1 MRQLLKI
8 LPNLIPPRA
17 MSLFTQILN
26 PITGKSEW
34 ESQADD
40 YDYHQEVARA
50 AFADMLHDTERN
62 QKYYAALK
70 KTIKKLHDSG
80 KEAHVLDI
88 GTGTGIL
95 SMMAV
100 KSGADTV
107 TACEAFMPMAHCAEK
122 IMFANGMGEK
132 IKLIK
137 KRSTEIQV
145 GEGKDMQRRANVL
158 VTEVLDTELIGEGAI
173 GIYNHAHKHLL
184 TDDCVLIPSRA
195 TVFAQV
201 VQTPLAVAWNRTKT
215 IANLDGEILLQTPES
230 IIACKG
236 EAGVHDMQLSQLPM
250 NQICP
255 ISKPIPIFDFNF
267 SDSTGMATDRS
278 NNLKLK
284 SDSQGSVDMVLFWW
298 SIDMD
303 NEGEI
308 VLSCAPYWAHP
319 DFAELSSKNQSKL
332 PVQNVIPWRD
342 HWMQAV
348 YYIPKPFGV
357 QSHQEFVLSANHDEY
372 SFWFDAWPT
381 EDDNRTVKRH
391 TCSCSLHMT
400 YSRSRIG
407 QMNQSVRNKKYIK
420 YLEETI
426 DKSSVVLSIS
436 DGSLLGLASTKLGA
450 KSVTC
455 FEPHRFSKTLI
466 ESYVKENKIQNLQI
480 VGNLNEVENLEE
492 VTHVFAE
499 PYFITSILP
508 WDGFYFGTLLSKI
521 KNKLGEN
528 VKICPHSAKI
538 YAVSVE
544 FIDLQKIR
552 APLGMCEGFDLSI
565 FDQMVDTSSKL
576 TDAVV
581 EAQPLW
587 EYPCRALAK
596 EVELLSVSFQN
607 FNEDKNCSGVMTLE
621 ENGLCNG
628 ICLWVDWNIDGKDNP
643 KSIVTTGPSQAI
655 TVGDYVQWDMF
666 VRQGVHLIPDVKLAE
681 KGKSKINW
689 NLTFRPV
696 SGEIKFNFVGHSP

>member
-1 MRQLLKI
+1 MRQIFKN
-8 LPNLIPPRA
+8 LPNFVNSRT

-34 ESQADD
+34 QSQTED

-62 QKYYAALK
+62 QKYYSALQ
-70 KTIKKLHDSG
+70 KTIKQLHDSG

-122 IMFANGMGEK
+122 IMSANGMGEK

-137 KRSTEIQV
+137 KRSTEIEV
-145 GEGKDMQRRANVL
+145 GDGKDMNRRANVL

-184 TDDCVLIPSRA
+184 TEDCILIPSRA

-201 VQTPLAVAWNRTKT
+201 VQSPLAVAWNRTKI
-215 IANLDGEILLQTPES
+215 IANLDGNILLETPDS
-230 IIACKG
+230 INTCKG

-255 ISKPIPIFDFNF
+255 ISKPVQIFDFNF
-267 SDSTGMATDRS
+267 SDPNGMATDRF

-284 SDSQGSVDMVLFWW
+284 SECQGSADMVLFWW

-303 NEGEI
+303 QEGEI

-319 DFAELSSKNQSKL
+319 DFSDLSSRKESQL
-332 PVQNVIPWRD
+332 PIQNVIPWRD

-348 YYIPKPFGV
+348 YYIPKPFNL
-357 QSHQEFVLSANHDEY
+357 QSQEEYILSSNHDEY
-372 SFWFDAWPT
+372 SFWFDAWKAG
-381 EDDNRTVKRH
+381 EEERRVRRH
-391 TCSCSLHMT
+391 ACSCSLHMT

-407 QMNQSVRNKKYIK
+407 QMNQIIRNKKYMK
-420 YLEETI
+420 FLEENI
-426 DKSSVVLSIS
+426 DKSSFVLSIS
-436 DGSLLGLASTKLGA
+436 DGSLLGLASAKLGA

-466 ESYVKENKIQNLQI
+466 DSYIKQNNIENVCI
-480 VGNLNEVENLEE
+480 VGNLDEVENLDQ

-521 KNKLGEN
+521 KDRLGEQ

-538 YAVSVE
+538 IAVPVE

-552 APLGMCEGFDLSI
+552 APLSICEGFDLTI
-565 FDQMVDTSSKL
+565 FDQMVDTSSIL
-576 TDAVV
+576 ADAVV

-596 EVELLSVSFQN
+596 ETELLSVSFEN
-607 FNEDKNCSGVMTLE
+607 FSKDKSCSGVLTIE

-628 ICLWVDWNIDGKDNP
+628 IALWVDWNIDGSNNP
-643 KSIVTTGPSQAI
+643 KSIVTTGPSQPI
-655 TVGDYVQWDMF
+655 IVGDYVQWDMF
-666 VRQGVHLIPDVKLAE
+666 VRQGVHLIPEADIKAKQSNQIEWSVE
-681 KGKSKINW
+681 
-689 NLTFRPV
+689 FRPV
-696 SGEIKFNFVGHSP
+696 SGEIKFNFKKV

>member
-1 MRQLLKI
+1 MRQLFKL
-8 LPNLIPPRA
+8 LTNFPNPRA

-34 ESQADD
+34 ESQTED

-70 KTIKKLHDSG
+70 KTIQYLHNSG

-122 IMFANGMGEK
+122 IMSANGMGER

-137 KRSTEIQV
+137 KRSTEIEV
-145 GEGKDMQRRANVL
+145 GEGKDMFRRANVL

-184 TDDCVLIPSRA
+184 TEDCILIPSRA

-201 VQTPLAVAWNRTKT
+201 VQSPLAVAWNRTKI
-215 IANLDGEILLQTPES
+215 IANLDGNILLES
-230 IIACKG
+230 PDSISNCKG

-250 NQICP
+250 SQMRP

-267 SDSTGMATDRS
+267 RDPKGMAAHRN
-278 NNLKLK
+278 NNLTIK
-284 SDSQGSVDMVLFWW
+284 SDCQGSADMVLFWW

-303 NEGEI
+303 VEGEI

-319 DFAELSSKNQSKL
+319 DFSKL
-332 PVQNVIPWRD
+332 STNKDSKVPLQNIIPWRD

-348 YYIPKPFGV
+348 YYIPKPLNL
-357 QSHQEFVLSANHDEY
+357 QSEQEFILSANHDEY
-372 SFWFDAWPT
+372 SFWFDAWLAG
-381 EDDNRTVKRH
+381 EEERKVKRH
-391 TCSCSLHMT
+391 ACSCSLHMT

-407 QMNQSVRNKKYIK
+407 QMNQSIRNKKYLK
-420 YLEETI
+420 FLEETI

-436 DGSLLGLASTKLGA
+436 DGSLLGLASAKLGA
-450 KSVTC
+450 KSVIC

-466 ESYVKENKIQNLQI
+466 DSFIKQNKLESVTIVGKLDELQNLDQI
-480 VGNLNEVENLEE
+480 
-492 VTHVFAE
+492 THIFAE

-521 KNKLGEN
+521 RDQLNEN

-538 YAVSVE
+538 YAVPVE

-552 APLGMCEGFDLSI
+552 APLGICEGFDLSI
-565 FDQMVDTSSKL
+565 FDKMVDTSSL
-576 TDAVV
+576 LADAVV

-596 EVELLSVSFQN
+596 EIELLSVSFEN
-607 FNEDKNCSGVMTLE
+607 FNEDKSCSGIIDIE
-621 ENGLCNG
+621 ENGSCNG
-628 ICLWVDWNIDGKDNP
+628 IALWVDWNIDGSNNP
-643 KSIVTTGPSQAI
+643 RSIVTTGPTQPI

-666 VRQGVHLIPDVKLAE
+666 VRQGVHLIPEPNKVDKHV
-681 KGKSKINW
+681 SKVEW
-689 NLTFRPV
+689 SVEFRPV
-696 SGEIKFNFVGHSP
+696 SGEIKFNFKNI